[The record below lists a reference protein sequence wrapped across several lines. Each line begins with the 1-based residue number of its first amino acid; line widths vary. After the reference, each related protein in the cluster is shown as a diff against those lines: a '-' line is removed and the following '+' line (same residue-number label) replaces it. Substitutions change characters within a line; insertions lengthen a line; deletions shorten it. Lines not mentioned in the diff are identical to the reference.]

1 MKKIFLFLAISSLA
15 ITSCRKDDDTSS
27 STDSVSIE
35 TQNSYDDASAEQF
48 LKDNYFDAKGN
59 IVAFDSSVTTDDN
72 VTPLA
77 KLNPIKL
84 PSGVIYISRYVPTNG
99 KSIAKTDKIRWMVKA
114 TTYVGIKESD
124 GTIKFGS
131 TQLFRNT
138 MTGTGTP
145 EIDPAYF
152 YVKKSVLDKY
162 NESLTTPKTRT
173 FFEIEGLQ
181 EALEKFQSSEIPDS
195 ENYNLQG
202 VIIVPSR
209 AAFARDDHYPY
220 ATYSFRNRSFV
231 FNFQVYKT
239 ETRTTAE
246 D

>member
-15 ITSCRKDDDTSS
+15 ITSCRKDDSNS
-27 STDSVSIE
+27 VTDDVSIE

-59 IVAFDSSVTTDDN
+59 IVAFSSTVTTDDN
-72 VTPLA
+72 ETPLA
-77 KLNPIKL
+77 NLNPIKL

-99 KSIAKTDKIRWMVKA
+99 KNIAATDKIRWMLKA
-114 TTYVGIKESD
+114 TTYVGIKEKD

-131 TQLFRNT
+131 AQLFKNT
-138 MTGTGTP
+138 MSSTGTP

-162 NESLTTPKTRT
+162 NESLTTPKTRA

-181 EALEKFQSSEIPDS
+181 EALVKFQSFEIPDS
-195 ENYNLQG
+195 ENYDLQG
-202 VIIVPSR
+202 VIIIPSR

-239 ETRTTAE
+239 ETRTSAE

>member
-72 VTPLA
+72 ETPLA

-99 KSIAKTDKIRWMVKA
+99 KNIAKTDKI
-114 TTYVGIKESD
+114 
-124 GTIKFGS
+124 
-131 TQLFRNT
+131 
-138 MTGTGTP
+138 
-145 EIDPAYF
+145 
-152 YVKKSVLDKY
+152 
-162 NESLTTPKTRT
+162 
-173 FFEIEGLQ
+173 
-181 EALEKFQSSEIPDS
+181 
-195 ENYNLQG
+195 
-202 VIIVPSR
+202 II
-209 AAFARDDHYPY
+209 F
-220 ATYSFRNRSFV
+220 
-231 FNFQVYKT
+231 
-239 ETRTTAE
+239 
-246 D
+246 